1 MPSVHAIQPSPF
13 DPKLGLD
20 KLESFSDS
28 DDDDVEE
35 SAAPA
40 YKGKRKQPSKVEDY
54 FTKQVKAAKSIATAC
69 EWVLSQ
75 VASSR
80 ISKTHSRMFGETH
93 FESTQITLAELEW
106 LTMHSELESVLQITS
121 AAYTAAPK
129 WEPFPRISLSPNDLG
144 KIDAERAAHHTKVA
158 EATVIAAKLLI
169 RKGEDAG
176 PMQQV
181 LDYGYGNAP
190 QMTEKMKRGPNSK
203 KQKLDLSE
211 IRRRAG
217 NLLATSKTPKLSS
230 SDSKC
235 DVLECPEL
243 SVGICLQSTCSKSM
257 FCSIH
262 LAHVSHS
269 LQPEIRKQKVLF
281 LTFHYTRT
289 TWITEN

>member
-1 MPSVHAIQPSPF
+1 
-13 DPKLGLD
+13 LGLD
-20 KLESFSDS
+20 KLESYSDG

-35 SAAPA
+35 AAAPA
-40 YKGKRKQPSKVEDY
+40 NKGKRKQPSKVEDY
-54 FTKQVKAAKSIATAC
+54 FTKQVKAAKSK
-69 EWVLSQ
+69 WVLSQ

-106 LTMHSELESVLQITS
+106 LTMHSELESVLQITC

-129 WEPFPRISLSPNDLG
+129 WEPFPRFSLSPNDLG
-144 KIDAERAAHHTKVA
+144 KIDAERAAHHAKVA

-190 QMTEKMKRGPNSK
+190 QMTEKMKRGPNNK
-203 KQKLDLSE
+203 KQKLDVSE

-217 NLLATSKTPKLSS
+217 NLLATSKTPELSS

-235 DVLECPEL
+235 DVLECSEM
-243 SVGICLQSTCSKSM
+243 SIGICLQSTCSKSM

-262 LAHVSHS
+262 HLSHVSHS
-269 LQPEIRKQKVLF
+269 LQPEVRKQKVG
-281 LTFHYTRT
+281 
-289 TWITEN
+289 I